1 VAEPTITTDLAAQKV
16 LPLFTCGDAAVG
28 LQVLAAL
35 HAGGIDIV
43 EFTNRT
49 RAAVEV
55 FRELAAAA
63 AEQLPAMTLGAGTII
78 NREQA
83 EAFHTAGAKFIVA
96 PNLDD
101 DVGRVCAERGLPWCP
116 GTGTVSEIIRAHQL
130 GAALIKVFPAD
141 ALGGPT
147 FVKAVRGP
155 CPWLKLMPSG
165 GVTTDEAN
173 LRAWFAAGVH
183 CVGIG
188 SALIDRETLAAGRY
202 TNLADRTRRLVSLLA
217 EVAPT

>member
-1 VAEPTITTDLAAQKV
+1 MAEPTITTALAAQKV

-49 RAAVEV
+49 PTAVEV

-116 GTGTVSEIIRAHQL
+116 GTGTVSEMIRAHQL

-202 TNLADRTRRLVSLLA
+202 TDLADRTRRLVSLLA

>member
-1 VAEPTITTDLAAQKV
+1 MAEPTITTALAAQKV

-116 GTGTVSEIIRAHQL
+116 GTGTVSEMIRAHQL

-202 TNLADRTRRLVSLLA
+202 TDLADRTRRLLSLLA
-217 EVAPT
+217 EIAPA

>member
-1 VAEPTITTDLAAQKV
+1 MAEPTITTALAAQKV

-35 HAGGIDIV
+35 HAGGIAIV

-49 RAAVEV
+49 PAAVEV

-116 GTGTVSEIIRAHQL
+116 GTGTVSEMIRAHQL

-202 TNLADRTRRLVSLLA
+202 TDLADRTRRLVSLLA

>member
-1 VAEPTITTDLAAQKV
+1 VAEPTITEGLAAQKV
-16 LPLFTCGDAAVG
+16 LPLFTCGEATVG
-28 LQVLAAL
+28 LQVLTAL
-35 HAGGIDIV
+35 HTGGIRIV

-49 RAAVEV
+49 PAAVEV

-83 EAFHTAGAKFIVA
+83 EAFHEAGAKFIVA

-116 GTGTVSEIIRAHQL
+116 GTGTVSEMIRAHQL

-165 GVTTDEAN
+165 GVTTDEDN

>member
-1 VAEPTITTDLAAQKV
+1 MAEPTITTALAAQKV

-116 GTGTVSEIIRAHQL
+116 GTGTVSEMIRAHQL

-202 TNLADRTRRLVSLLA
+202 TDLADRTRRLVSLLA